1 MARSMQPAHS
11 PSPFA
16 SAGAAAQKLTKPSHW
31 PVLLASAVLEAVW
44 AIALAES
51 QGFTVLAPA
60 IVFFV
65 TSPLSMIGLAYAMR
79 GIPVSV
85 AYAVWTGTGA
95 ALTVAAAM
103 IMGSEPVSA
112 LKLVFL
118 AGIIGCVI
126 GLKFAKDP
134 ASSGPAATQAPA
146 TE

>member
-1 MARSMQPAHS
+1 MARAMQPAAS

-16 SAGAAAQKLTKPSHW
+16 SEDRETVAAKTLKPSHW

-51 QGFTVLAPA
+51 QGFSILAPT

-65 TSPLSMIGLAYAMR
+65 AAPLSMVGLAYAMR

-103 IMGSEPVSA
+103 VMGSEPVSA
-112 LKLVFL
+112 LKLLFL

-134 ASSGPAATQAPA
+134 HRSVP
-146 TE
+146 ER

>member
-1 MARSMQPAHS
+1 MARAMQPAAS

-16 SAGAAAQKLTKPSHW
+16 SEESGSVSAKKLKPSHW
-31 PVLLASAVLEAVW
+31 PVLLGSAVLEAVW

-51 QGFTVLAPA
+51 QGFSVLGPA

-65 TSPLSMIGLAYAMR
+65 TAPLSMIGLAYAMR

-95 ALTVAAAM
+95 ALTVTTAM
-103 IMGSEPVSA
+103 VMGSEPVSI
-112 LKLVFL
+112 LKLLFL
-118 AGIIGCVI
+118 AGIISCVI

-134 ASSGPAATQAPA
+134 GAPKG
-146 TE
+146 E

>member
-1 MARSMQPAHS
+1 MARSMQPAES
-11 PSPFA
+11 PTPFA
-16 SAGAAAQKLTKPSHW
+16 AESTRVAAEKVAKPSHW

-51 QGFTVLAPA
+51 QGFTVLGPS
-60 IVFFV
+60 IVFFM
-65 TSPLSMIGLAYAMR
+65 TSPLSMVGLAYAMR

-103 IMGSEPVSA
+103 VMGSEPVSV

-126 GLKFAKDP
+126 GLKFAK
-134 ASSGPAATQAPA
+134 APQ
-146 TE
+146 E